1 MKKILQIVLICI
13 TIIAFAQNK
22 EIIKLK
28 GSIPNNGENEYI
40 ALHVIDQRIDKTI
53 GILPFD
59 DHKETREVVFE
70 TSPNDDLGNWYR
82 KSNYKGGKQELIL
95 VLKELK
101 LSVKES
107 GGTRDFGTIDF
118 SVQAFAKE
126 RDEYHFLYK
135 KDTVFAFSGKN
146 VSDIMVK
153 NIHHIFSGFLSL
165 TYNKKPNMDILT
177 INEASDYEGYIK
189 NNYDIFKTET
199 LKDGV
204 YLDHISF
211 FKQIPEDGNFVLEK
225 NEHGGGVVR
234 AIAEKDDGK
243 KRKISASK
251 MFAYV
256 EKGKAYKR
264 VSERF
269 LELNR
274 NENGFYLLS
283 KPADIF
289 SAQVSPFAMMGLAG
303 VLIQSIATDRTNN
316 DAVKEIYID
325 PLTGEYD
332 ISDEN
337 LNKLIQ

>member
-13 TIIAFAQNK
+13 SIITFAQKK

-28 GSIPNNGENEYI
+28 GNIPNNGDREYS

-70 TSPNDDLGNWYR
+70 NSPNDDLGNWYR

-95 VLKELK
+95 VLKALK
-101 LSVKES
+101 LSVNETGNTKNL
-107 GGTRDFGTIDF
+107 GTIDF

-126 RDEYHFLYK
+126 GEQYHFLYK
-135 KDTVFAFSGKN
+135 KDTVFAFSNKD
-146 VSDIMVK
+146 VSDVMVK
-153 NIHHIFSGFLSL
+153 NIHHIFSGFLLL
-165 TYNKKPNMDILT
+165 TYNKKPYADILT
-177 INEASDYEGYIK
+177 LDEASDYEGYIK
-189 NNYDIFKTET
+189 NNYEIFRTET
-199 LKDGV
+199 LKEGI

-211 FKQIPEDGNFVLEK
+211 FKQIPEDGDFVLEK
-225 NEHGGGVVR
+225 NGHSGGVVR
-234 AIAEKDDGK
+234 AIAEKDGK
-243 KRKISASK
+243 KKRISASK

-256 EKGKAYKR
+256 ENGKAYKK

-274 NENGFYLLS
+274 NKKGFYLLS

-289 SAQVSPFAMMGLAG
+289 STNASPFMMMGLAG
-303 VLIQSIATDRTNN
+303 VLIQSITTERINN

-332 ISDEN
+332 ISE
-337 LNKLIQ
+337 